1 MALQKYIN
9 IWANYS
15 VPKWNGPKDCVT
27 SITFLKAYFKHEC
40 SDKGYIEVEKAY
52 NFAETLLE
60 DVKSMTY
67 DKQSVTEFHMEFYIH
82 MKRKKNRWVSM
93 KELYYALPMMESQFL
108 RKYRGRRSFTSV
120 DIMEIWSH
128 YDPLETGYLDYERIM
143 AFAFDLLA
151 EPSEKYKP
159 KVIKLLSDKLLKLA
173 NKHDGRIS
181 FIDMPKVLPERQNV
195 IIERFPGKN
204 MLTRED
210 FDEVF
215 AQYDQN
221 DNGQISGFE
230 LDALIKDI
238 SQFAGKKSDLNDIKE
253 MKKHLLHS
261 ADVNEDG
268 EINREELKQLM
279 TR

>member
-1 MALQKYIN
+1 
-9 IWANYS
+9 
-15 VPKWNGPKDCVT
+15 
-27 SITFLKAYFKHEC
+27 
-40 SDKGYIEVEKAY
+40 
-52 NFAETLLE
+52 
-60 DVKSMTY
+60 
-67 DKQSVTEFHMEFYIH
+67 MEFYIH

-143 AFAFDLLA
+143 
-151 EPSEKYKP
+151 
-159 KVIKLLSDKLLKLA
+159 LKLA

>member
-143 AFAFDLLA
+143 
-151 EPSEKYKP
+151 
-159 KVIKLLSDKLLKLA
+159 LKLA